1 MNWDDYD
8 VFCRVVEQGGFSAA
22 GRAMGRPRSSL
33 SASVMRLEHELQ
45 TRLLERTT
53 RRLRMTEAGES
64 LYQTIGPL
72 FMQLREARMD
82 LAAQESTVYGTLRM
96 ASPYEFAAHH
106 LAAAAC
112 TVMARYPQ
120 LYVQIDIEYAR
131 VSPHERPYD
140 IVFTLADIDTLTA
153 GTIARRVF
161 SLQPAVFAAPPL
173 LQGRDAPA
181 KPEDLSEFP
190 LIATSSEMEWRFVGP
205 DGLQHGVAMVAPRLR
220 TSNAGVRLQAAIA
233 GIGIVRVGAAS
244 YAAQA
249 VREGLLNPVLPA
261 YTCTPVPV
269 YALLP
274 GQRHMPAKVRV
285 LLDTLGE
292 QLPSPGADRPQ
303 MPVFRG

>member
-22 GRAMGRPRSSL
+22 GRAMGRPRSSI

-72 FMQLREARMD
+72 FIRLREARMD
-82 LAAQESTVYGTLRM
+82 LAAQEGSVYGTLRL

-112 TVMARYPQ
+112 HVMAQYPQ

-131 VSPHERPYD
+131 VSPLERPYD
-140 IVFTLADIDTLTA
+140 IVFTLADIETLTA

-161 SLQPAVFAAPPL
+161 SLQPAVFAAPSL
-173 LQGRDAPA
+173 LQEREPPA
-181 KPEDLSEFP
+181 RPEDLNDFP
-190 LIATSSEMEWRFVGP
+190 LIATSTEVEWRFVGP
-205 DGLQHGVAMVAPRLR
+205 DGEPRSVAMVAPRLR

-233 GIGIVRVGAAS
+233 GIGIARVGAAS
-244 YAAQA
+244 YARQA
-249 VREGLLNPVLPA
+249 VREGLLQPVLQSYA
-261 YTCTPVPV
+261 CVPVPV

-285 LLDTLGE
+285 FLDALGE
-292 QLPSPGADRPQ
+292 RLPRPD
-303 MPVFRG
+303 GD

>member
-1 MNWDDYD
+1 MTWDDYD

-22 GRAMGRPRSSL
+22 ARAMDRPRSSV
-33 SASVMRLEHELQ
+33 SASVMRLEQALQ

-72 FMQLREARMD
+72 FMRLREARMD
-82 LAAQESTVYGTLRM
+82 LAAQEGTVYGTLRM

-106 LAAAAC
+106 LASVAC
-112 TVMARYPQ
+112 DIMARYPD

-131 VSPHERPYD
+131 VSPLERPYD
-140 IVFTLADIDTLTA
+140 IVFTLADVDTLTA

-161 SLQPAVFAAPPL
+161 SLQPAVFAAPAL
-173 LQGRDAPA
+173 LEGRDAPVR
-181 KPEDLSEFP
+181 PEDLNEFP
-190 LIATSSEMEWRFVGP
+190 LIATSTEVEWRFIGP
-205 DGLQHGVAMVAPRLR
+205 DDCQHSIAMVAPRLR

-244 YAAQA
+244 YAEQA
-249 VREGLLNPVLPA
+249 VRAGLLKPILPG
-261 YTCTPVPV
+261 YTCMPVPV

-274 GQRHMPAKVRV
+274 GRRHMPAKVRV
-285 LLDTLGE
+285 FLDTLGE
-292 QLPSPGADRPQ
+292 GT
-303 MPVFRG
+303 